1 MDNSGKANAAP
12 MLKVK
17 LLHPD
22 ATLPTVAY
30 PGDDLGYD
38 LYAIED
44 VTLHPGKPV
53 KVRTGIAVEGPPGYG
68 FILGDRSSMAAKGVT
83 YAGGRIDG
91 GYRGELLVCLININQ
106 PEFRLRA
113 ARNEADEVVD
123 IVLEQTD
130 VSISIRKGDKIVQLS
145 PFAAMTGGEVVV
157 VDELSPS
164 ERGQKGFG
172 SSGR

>member
-1 MDNSGKANAAP
+1 

-22 ATLPTVAY
+22 AKLPTVAH
-30 PGDDLGYD
+30 PGSDLGYD

-53 KVRTGIAVEGPPGYG
+53 KVRTGIAVEGPPGDG

-83 YAGGRIDG
+83 YAGGRIDA
-91 GYRGELLVCLININQ
+91 GYRGEILVCLINTNQ
-106 PEFRLRA
+106 PEFRLRPIK
-113 ARNEADEVVD
+113 NEAGELTDVF
-123 IVLEQTD
+123 LEQTD
-130 VSISIRKGDKIVQLS
+130 VSVRIKKGDKIVQLS
-145 PFAAMTGGEVVV
+145 PFAAMTRGEVVAV
-157 VDELSPS
+157 EELSPS

>member
-1 MDNSGKANAAP
+1 

-22 ATLPTVAY
+22 AKLPTVAH
-30 PGDDLGYD
+30 PGSDLGYD

-53 KVRTGIAVEGPPGYG
+53 KVRTGIAVEGPPGHG

-83 YAGGRIDG
+83 YAGGRIDA
-91 GYRGELLVCLININQ
+91 GYRGEILVCLVNINQ
-106 PEFRLRA
+106 PDFQPHSIKDGA
-113 ARNEADEVVD
+113 GHVVD
-123 IVLEQTD
+123 VVLEQSD
-130 VSISIRKGDKIVQLS
+130 VSVEIRKGDKIVQLS
-145 PFAAMTGGEVVV
+145 PFAAMTGGEVIAVE
-157 VDELSPS
+157 DLSAT

>member
-1 MDNSGKANAAP
+1 

-17 LLHPD
+17 LLHPE
-22 ATLPTVAY
+22 ARLPTVAH

-53 KVRTGIAVEGPPGYG
+53 KVRTGIAVEGPVGVG

-83 YAGGRIDG
+83 YAGGRIDA
-91 GYRGELLVCLININQ
+91 GYRGEILVCLININQ
-106 PEFRLRA
+106 PDLQLHPIKDDTGR
-113 ARNEADEVVD
+113 VVD
-123 IVLEQTD
+123 VVLEQTD
-130 VSISIRKGDKIVQLS
+130 VSIQIRKGDKIVQLS
-145 PFAAMTGGEVVV
+145 PFAAMTGGEVILVE
-157 VDELSPS
+157 ELSPS
-164 ERGQKGFG
+164 ERGEKGFG

>member
-1 MDNSGKANAAP
+1 

-22 ATLPTVAY
+22 AKLPTVAH
-30 PGDDLGYD
+30 PGSDLGYD

-53 KVRTGIAVEGPPGYG
+53 KVRTGIAVEGPSGHG

-83 YAGGRIDG
+83 YAGGRIDA
-91 GYRGELLVCLININQ
+91 GYRGEILVCLINTNQ
-106 PEFRLRA
+106 PEFRLHLVRDKA
-113 ARNEADEVVD
+113 GQVMDVA
-123 IVLEQTD
+123 LEQTD
-130 VSISIRKGDKIVQLS
+130 VSVYIRRGDKIVQMS
-145 PFAAMTGGEVVV
+145 PFAAMTGVEPIVVE
-157 VDELSPS
+157 ELSSS
-164 ERGQKGFG
+164 ERDRKGFG

>member
-1 MDNSGKANAAP
+1 

-22 ATLPTVAY
+22 AKLPTVAH
-30 PGDDLGYD
+30 PGSDLGYD

-53 KVRTGIAVEGPPGYG
+53 KVRTGIAVEGPPGHG

-83 YAGGRIDG
+83 YAGGRIDA
-91 GYRGELLVCLININQ
+91 GYRGEILVCLINTNQ
-106 PEFRLRA
+106 PEFRLRSIKNDA
-113 ARNEADEVVD
+113 GQLTDVF
-123 IVLEQTD
+123 LEQTD
-130 VSISIRKGDKIVQLS
+130 VSVQIRKGDKIVQMS
-145 PFAAMTGGEVVV
+145 PFAATTEAEPVEVE
-157 VDELSPS
+157 ELSES
-164 ERGQKGFG
+164 GRGARGFG

>member
-1 MDNSGKANAAP
+1 

-22 ATLPTVAY
+22 ARLPTVAH

-44 VTLHPGKPV
+44 VTLYPGKPV
-53 KVRTGIAVEGPPGYG
+53 RVRTGIAVEGPPGVG

-83 YAGGRIDG
+83 YAGGRIDA
-91 GYRGELLVCLININQ
+91 GYRGEILVCLININQ
-106 PEFRLRA
+106 PDLRLRSIKGDA
-113 ARNEADEVVD
+113 GQVVD
-123 IVLEQTD
+123 VVLERAE
-130 VSISIRKGDKIVQLS
+130 VSVRIRKGDKIVQLS
-145 PFAAMTGGEVVV
+145 PFAAMTGGEVVLAE
-157 VDELSPS
+157 ELSPS
-164 ERGQKGFG
+164 ERGEKGFG

>member
-1 MDNSGKANAAP
+1 

-22 ATLPTVAY
+22 AKLPTVAH
-30 PGDDLGYD
+30 PGSDLGYD

-53 KVRTGIAVEGPPGYG
+53 KVRTGIAVEGPPGHG

-83 YAGGRIDG
+83 FAGGRIDV
-91 GYRGELLVCLININQ
+91 GYRGEILVCLINTNQ
-106 PEFRLRA
+106 PEFQLRSIKDGA
-113 ARNEADEVVD
+113 GHVVD
-123 IVLEQTD
+123 VVMEQSD
-130 VSISIRKGDKIVQLS
+130 VSIEIRKGDKIVQLS
-145 PFAAMTGGEVVV
+145 PFAAMTDGEVVV
-157 VDELSPS
+157 CEELSSS
-164 ERGQKGFG
+164 ERGEKGFG